1 MKSIWFKMQI
11 NNLILLSKCVYE
23 AHRGMLGWGAGF
35 SQLLSNGISQHLN
48 IYSITRCVISSA

>member
-1 MKSIWFKMQI
+1 MQI